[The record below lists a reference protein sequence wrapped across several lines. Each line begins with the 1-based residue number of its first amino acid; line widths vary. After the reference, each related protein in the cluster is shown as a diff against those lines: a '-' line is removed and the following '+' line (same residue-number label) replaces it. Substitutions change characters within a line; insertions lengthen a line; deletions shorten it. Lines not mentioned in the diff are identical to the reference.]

1 MTTIDPKI
9 KLIHEGI
16 QRFLPGARI
25 ILFGSRAKNN
35 FDDRSDY
42 DVLAIIQGEINSRS
56 LQSLQSTGNQQISV
70 ENLLILWVQN
80 CKVFCKF
87 DENFAKN
94 EREITRS
101 TTEKFVSSNFN

>member
-1 MTTIDPKI
+1 MGEIS
-9 KLIHEGI
+9 LAG
-16 QRFLPGARI
+16 FLWVI
-25 ILFGSRAKNN
+25 FLSLFAGFYAVK
-35 FDDRSDY
+35 
-42 DVLAIIQGEINSRS
+42 VQIPAIINSRS